1 MYLHELL
8 KQFHCL
14 YYLCGTLTGG
24 ALGNMIDRIR
34 LGYVVD
40 FISFTLIDF
49 PIFNVA
55 DIYVTCA
62 TIVLALLILFYY
74 KEEELDCL
82 FPKKKEK

>member
-1 MYLHELL
+1 MLL
-8 KQFHCL
+8 LATYHHREAVAV
-14 YYLCGTLTGG
+14 TIIT
-24 ALGNMIDRIR
+24 
-34 LGYVVD
+34 VD
-40 FISFTLIDF
+40 TRRTEILDFFYFELIDF